1 MKKAMKFFS
10 MAALCIATVAM
21 VGCSKDEEQPAG
33 SGKVVVSTTTIGL
46 GSSEASKHLDES
58 GTKTFAAGEEI
69 AVVYENTSS
78 TMVKASVTLAAGDI
92 SNGGKTATVS
102 VAMTDPEADGAVKF
116 IYPASMANDDGTV
129 NYDALYSNQDGTMA
143 TLSSNFDYAEYSGT
157 LSGVDLPANPVLTNQ
172 LAVLKF
178 TVQNTANSQ
187 DITDSV
193 TKLTVK
199 HGSDIYSV
207 TPATSQSTF
216 WVAVK
221 PIVTNDGD
229 IAIYA
234 AVGKDLYKKTVSSY
248 GDLAAGTFNRIAV
261 GTTQIPGAVS
271 GLFRV
276 NDDLIYFSQG
286 NLRYA
291 SSEWSFFP
299 NQYDY
304 YTTYDEN
311 AWDKFGW
318 STSTTTYGMST
329 STNAGNYSGSFVDWG
344 ANAISNGGNTANSG
358 WRTLTGGG
366 SSGEWHCLFN
376 TRTSGSTVNGTSN
389 ARYTLATINTD
400 GTGVNGMILFPDN
413 VTIAADEATSWGTI
427 NSNSSWGTQCTT
439 AQWAALEAKGC
450 VFLPAAGNRNG
461 TNVDVVGRSGLYWSS
476 TGNGAQKAWYVYYH
490 RNTVSPDYGYGRYYG
505 LSVRLVCE

>member
-102 VAMTDPEADGAVKF
+102 VAMTDPKADGAVKF

-129 NYDALYSNQDGTMA
+129 NYDALYNNQDGTMA

-172 LAVLKF
+172 LAVLRF
-178 TVQNTANSQ
+178 TVLNTANSQ
-187 DITDSV
+187 DMTGSI

-199 HGSDIYSV
+199 HGSDVYFV
-207 TPATSQSTF
+207 TPTTTQSTF

-221 PIVTNDGD
+221 PIATNDGD

-248 GDLAAGTFNRIAV
+248 GALSAGTFNRITV
-261 GTTQIPGAVS
+261 GATQIPGAVS

-276 NDDLIYFSQG
+276 NASNDLVYFSQG

-304 YTTYDEN
+304 YTSYDAN

-318 STSTTTYGMST
+318 STSSTTYGMST
-329 STNAGNYSGSFVDWG
+329 STNNSDYSGDFRDWG
-344 ANAISNGGNTANSG
+344 TNAISNGGNVANQ
-358 WRTLTGGG
+358 WRTLTGG
-366 SSGEWHCLFN
+366 SSGEWKYLFN
-376 TRTSGSTVNGTSN
+376 TRTSGSTVNGTTD
-389 ARYTLATINTD
+389 ARYTEATIYTD
-400 GTGVNGMILFPDN
+400 LPGVIGIILFPDG
-413 VTIAADEATSWGTI
+413 VTIANSEAISWGTI
-427 NSNSSWGTQCTT
+427 NGNSSWGTKCTS
-439 AQWAALEAKGC
+439 AQWNALEAKGC
-450 VFLPAAGNRNG
+450 VFLPAAGNHYGSSVGGVGSNG
-461 TNVDVVGRSGLYWSS
+461 VYWSATQYDEYGAYGVYFDS
-476 TGNGAQKAWYVYYH
+476 GNLDPAGGNGRFFGCA
-490 RNTVSPDYGYGRYYG
+490 
-505 LSVRLVCE
+505 VRLVQD

>member
-102 VAMTDPEADGAVKF
+102 VAMTEPMADGAVKF

-129 NYDALYSNQDGTMA
+129 NYDALYNNQDGTMA

-157 LSGVDLPANPVLTNQ
+157 LSGVDLPANPMLTNQ

-193 TKLTVK
+193 TKLTIK

-221 PIVTNDGD
+221 PIATNDGD

-248 GDLAAGTFNRIAV
+248 GDLAAGTFNRITV
-261 GTTQIPGAVS
+261 GATQIPGAVS

-276 NDDLIYFSQG
+276 NAAGNLVYFSQG

-304 YTTYDEN
+304 YTTYSAD

-329 STNAGNYSGSFVDWG
+329 SKNNGYYSGSFVDWG
-344 ANAISNGGNTANSG
+344 ANIGSG
-358 WRTLTGGG
+358 WRTL
-366 SSGEWHCLFN
+366 SKEEWEGVINGHTYGLATVEGVHGIILLPYNTTVAGFN
-376 TRTSGSTVNGTSN
+376 TDHSN
-389 ARYTLATINTD
+389 WNNNQPDASEWAT
-400 GTGVNGMILFPDN
+400 ME
-413 VTIAADEATSWGTI
+413 AAG
-427 NSNSSWGTQCTT
+427 
-439 AQWAALEAKGC
+439 AL
-450 VFLPAAGNRNG
+450 FLPAAGYRNG
-461 TNVDVVGRSGLYWSS
+461 SNVLDASNRCDYWSS
-476 TGNGAQKAWYVYYH
+476 TTSGTNYAWFARLRDYVLEFMNYDRY
-490 RNTVSPDYGYGRYYG
+490 VGRC
-505 LSVRLVCE
+505 VRLVCE